1 MKTMDK
7 MMAQM
12 MNGKIEKCFAE
23 LDEEEIGTMIHDFMP
38 EMMDNCFSKM
48 NGEQQKGMLELCRNM
63 LNEVEKKYGVQTDQ
77 K

>member
-1 MKTMDK
+1 MEK

-12 MNGKIEKCFAE
+12 MNGMTEKCFAE
-23 LDEEEIGTMIHDFMP
+23 MDGEEICTIIHDFMP
-38 EMMDNCFSKM
+38 EMMDSCFSKM
-48 NGEQQKGMLELCRNM
+48 NDEQQKGMLDLCRDM